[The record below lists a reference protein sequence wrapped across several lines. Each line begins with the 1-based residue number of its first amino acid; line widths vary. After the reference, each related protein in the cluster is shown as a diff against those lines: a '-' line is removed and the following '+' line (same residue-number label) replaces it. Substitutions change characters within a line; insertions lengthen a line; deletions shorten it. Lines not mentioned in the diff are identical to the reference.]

1 MVRQRVRFAVEL
13 GRQDHEGNGDTGG
26 VHTGDTG
33 GARTGDI
40 EQQLDGRP
48 GWLRRFVGE
57 FPRKQKA
64 NDVYSAGRLAS

>member
-1 MVRQRVRFAVEL
+1 MVRQRVRFTGEL
-13 GRQDHEGNGDTGG
+13 GRQDHEGK
-26 VHTGDTG
+26 GDTG

-57 FPRKQKA
+57 SPRKQKA